1 MKIPD
6 DPFGIKVA
14 VGGVVELAKARW
26 LPVLAAT
33 GEARAELV
41 RARGE
46 FEVRRLENQLRV
58 IEQAEE
64 ILLKTGEMPNPLSQ
78 DLLFAVLDEAG
89 RTSSEVLQR
98 HWAELLA
105 RCAGG
110 KSSEERIFTCHSILR
125 QMSAKDAQFLSL
137 LVGMV
142 PVQKAKVRVLYYA
155 CDLTVGTITIQTGNI
170 SCLYQENTTSE
181 DDFSDDLSTKLW
193 LSGIEELENFR
204 FFLRNIERIGLT
216 IHVSR
221 DDFWDTETFT
231 FSIIGEEF
239 LKNVGIASRDLIN
252 FPDFAIRSLRT

>member
-105 RCAGG
+105 RCAEGSLQ
-110 KSSEERIFTCHSILR
+110 KREYSRATNSSSK
-125 QMSAKDAQFLSL
+125 MPAKDAQFLSL

-155 CDLTVGTITIQTGNI
+155 CDLGDCGYDN
-170 SCLYQENTTSE
+170 
-181 DDFSDDLSTKLW
+181 DSD
-193 LSGIEELENFR
+193 R
-204 FFLRNIERIGLT
+204 
-216 IHVSR
+216 
-221 DDFWDTETFT
+221 
-231 FSIIGEEF
+231 
-239 LKNVGIASRDLIN
+239 
-252 FPDFAIRSLRT
+252 